1 MSYTLEFLPAAALA
15 AEKVQNL
22 EAALLRKRGELQ
34 SFEGE
39 FRQARLPVLSS
50 HAVSSKAVDGGAGAT
65 CRISAGRGYV
75 YMAPFVA

>member
-34 SFEGE
+34 SFEGA
-39 FRQARLPVLSS
+39 FRQARLPVHVFTRSTFE
-50 HAVSSKAVDGGAGAT
+50 G
-65 CRISAGRGYV
+65 C
-75 YMAPFVA
+75 